1 MSRYHQQ
8 PILPKQILRRGIQ
21 RFRQLFHN
29 IELCRFASA
38 KLIVLDGSRCHRY
51 FFGELHLR
59 KVRFQPFLFQLILE
73 THKAPL
79 SKTIMDTNRNFAKGI
94 DMKYLFM
101 LCCNQRERLVRD
113 YDTTRTVCMS
123 TGIRKLC
130 PVLRNF

>member
-8 PILPKQILRRGIQ
+8 TILPKQILRRGIQ

-79 SKTIMDTNRNFAKGI
+79 SKNNYVHEQKF
-94 DMKYLFM
+94 
-101 LCCNQRERLVRD
+101 
-113 YDTTRTVCMS
+113 
-123 TGIRKLC
+123 RK
-130 PVLRNF
+130 RH